1 MKGTQISV
9 HFQWIV
15 HLDFDKFQR
24 STSSFSWGLILI
36 KTIYGFSKHL
46 SWPELYTSV
55 ETEVKIFQTL
65 AILEVVHAA
74 IGLVRS
80 PVGTTAMQVWSR
92 LLLVWPILHTCAT
105 ARQSVGVPMLLVA
118 WSVTEVIRYSF
129 YALGLINSVPF
140 FLTWLRYTL
149 FIVLYPLGVT
159 GELLTL
165 FGSLPEVA
173 AKKHYTIEMPNPA
186 NMGFSFYAVL
196 IISALIYIPGF
207 PQLYLYMFA
216 QRKKVLYVEAA
227 KKKQ

>member
-1 MKGTQISV
+1 SVGKLGTGGAEFVHRTRQLLAERGRSSLQFVDDSIMKPAQLYLFVYNAVQVLG
-9 HFQWIV
+9 
-15 HLDFDKFQR
+15 
-24 STSSFSWGLILI
+24 WGVILI
-36 KTIYGFSKHL
+36 KTIDGLSKQL

-65 AILEVVHAA
+65 ALLE
-74 IGLVRS
+74 
-80 PVGTTAMQVWSR
+80 
-92 LLLVWPILHTCAT
+92 
-105 ARQSVGVPMLLVA
+105 ARQSVGVPMFLVA

-129 YALGLINSVPF
+129 YALGLLSAVPF

-165 FGSLPEVA
+165 FGALPEVA
-173 AKKHYTIEMPNPA
+173 EKKYYTIEMPNPA

-196 IISALIYIPGF
+196 IASALFYIPGF